1 MIATD
6 EPKLELV
13 EKSIHVEAE
22 RVVTGRVR
30 VTTRS
35 DLYEEIAHAS
45 LAGERVEV
53 TRETIGHEVSEA
65 PPTRVEG
72 DVTIIPVLEKVVVVE
87 KSASGTSPRRR
98 WPSRSRSASKLP
110 RLKDRETRPASLG
123 RLCAVAG
130 SRRLL
135 TASPAGRGP
144 HICGNFLAFVL
155 KRLHPAKE
163 LLVRHRR
170 EIVCKNRRIKIFL
183 SVIPPASHAVRMLF
197 PITAYA
203 SSSSIQTGA

>member
-6 EPKLELV
+6 EPILELV

-35 DLYEEIAHAS
+35 DLSEEIAHAS

-87 KSASGTSPRRR
+87 KRLMLVEEIRIRTIAT
-98 WPSRSRSASKLP
+98 WPSRSRSAAKLP
-110 RLKDRETRPASLG
+110 RSKDRETRSASLG
-123 RLCAVAG
+123 RPCAVAG

-135 TASPAGRGP
+135 TASPAGRGS
-144 HICGNFLAFVL
+144 GF
-155 KRLHPAKE
+155 
-163 LLVRHRR
+163 
-170 EIVCKNRRIKIFL
+170 
-183 SVIPPASHAVRMLF
+183 
-197 PITAYA
+197 
-203 SSSSIQTGA
+203 